1 MRLGRI
7 NESKPAVGTCK
18 MELIVNIPMEL
29 RIGLF
34 LRINLAIGHTR
45 RSLGFYHW
53 PYLSDFHAI
62 KQLEAKQGA
71 THKIGAVLLHSH
83 LFVWDQPL

>member
-1 MRLGRI
+1 MNQTLWWVPTSNI
-7 NESKPAVGTCK
+7 
-18 MELIVNIPMEL
+18 ELIVNIPMEL